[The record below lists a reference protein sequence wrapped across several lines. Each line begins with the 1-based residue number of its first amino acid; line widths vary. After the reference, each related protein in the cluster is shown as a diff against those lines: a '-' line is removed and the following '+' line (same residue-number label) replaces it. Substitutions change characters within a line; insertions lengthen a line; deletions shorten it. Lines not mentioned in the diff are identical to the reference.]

1 MAGAEVGV
9 GDEVAA
15 VIEAVGA
22 VVEAMTEDDVWVGVE
37 SEVGVVVG
45 GSALKRGEAAIEV
58 DVVVAAVVDE
68 LLVEVVIEAEYVVVD
83 EMDLAEEVYPI
94 V

>member
-1 MAGAEVGV
+1 MAGAEVAA

-15 VIEAVGA
+15 LIEAVGA
-22 VVEAMTEDDVWVGVE
+22 VVEAMTEDDVWVE

-83 EMDLAEEVYPI
+83 EMDLAEEVYLI

>member
-15 VIEAVGA
+15 VI
-22 VVEAMTEDDVWVGVE
+22 EDDVWVGVE

-45 GSALKRGEAAIEV
+45 GSALERGEAAIEV
-58 DVVVAAVVDE
+58 DVVVTAVVDE

-83 EMDLAEEVYPI
+83 EMDLAEEVYLI

>member
-1 MAGAEVGV
+1 MAGAEVAA

-22 VVEAMTEDDVWVGVE
+22 VVEAMTEDDVWVE

-83 EMDLAEEVYPI
+83 EMDLAEEVYLI

>member
-1 MAGAEVGV
+1 MAGTEVGA

-22 VVEAMTEDDVWVGVE
+22 VVEAMTEDDVWVE

-83 EMDLAEEVYPI
+83 EMDLAEEVYLI

>member
-1 MAGAEVGV
+1 M
-9 GDEVAA
+9 
-15 VIEAVGA
+15 
-22 VVEAMTEDDVWVGVE
+22 
-37 SEVGVVVG
+37 VG

-83 EMDLAEEVYPI
+83 EMDLAEEVYLI

>member
-22 VVEAMTEDDVWVGVE
+22 VVEAVTEDDVWVE

-83 EMDLAEEVYPI
+83 EMDLAEEVYLI

>member
-1 MAGAEVGV
+1 M
-9 GDEVAA
+9 
-15 VIEAVGA
+15 IEAVGA
-22 VVEAMTEDDVWVGVE
+22 VVEAVTEDDVWVE

-83 EMDLAEEVYPI
+83 EMDLAEEVYLI

>member
-1 MAGAEVGV
+1 MAGAEVAA

-22 VVEAMTEDDVWVGVE
+22 VVEAVTEDDVWVE

-83 EMDLAEEVYPI
+83 EMDLAEEVYLI

>member
-1 MAGAEVGV
+1 MAGAEVGA

-22 VVEAMTEDDVWVGVE
+22 VVEAMTEDDVWVE

-83 EMDLAEEVYPI
+83 EMDLAEEVYLI

>member
-22 VVEAMTEDDVWVGVE
+22 VVEAMTEDDVWVE

-83 EMDLAEEVYPI
+83 EMDLAEEVYLI

>member
-22 VVEAMTEDDVWVGVE
+22 VVEAMTEDDVWVE

-83 EMDLAEEVYPI
+83 EMDLA
-94 V
+94 